1 MMIKNECRLK
11 KKKINKKFKR
21 QRIGLIF
28 SLYNYNYPLY
38 ESLSERME
46 RMNIS
51 TYIHIDECISDILL
65 LQIF

>member
-1 MMIKNECRLK
+1 MSFK

-51 TYIHIDECISDILL
+51 TYIHIDECISDKIVASNLKVGG
-65 LQIF
+65 